1 VVKFESLSIAQPVLQ
16 ALSDMGFTEASPIQ
30 EAAIPFLLE
39 GRDLIGQAQTG
50 TGKTAAFGI
59 PLVMAAMEERFSL
72 VLVPTRE
79 LCQQVAAELD
89 RIGAVAGV
97 KSLPLYGGAAFGPQA
112 NAIASGRFSILVATP
127 GRLRDHLERRTLDA
141 SVASI
146 IVLDEADEMLDMGF
160 IDEVEEILKA
170 LPAQRQTLL
179 FSATM
184 AEPIV
189 RLSERY
195 LKDPEFVQVQGAND
209 SVATEN
215 TTQYAVQVD
224 HHEKLDALVRIMAAE
239 RPTGTLVFRHTRE
252 MVDELADQ
260 LRAKGVAVEALHG
273 GMPQGVRDAV
283 LGRFRDGR
291 VKVLVATNVA
301 ARGLDVEGLSHV
313 VNYDAPR
320 EAEAYVHRI
329 GRTGRAGREGRAFL
343 FCTPADR
350 GRLRGIER
358 VLGARLEWYEVPGDE
373 QVHAAIA
380 KNTAAWLGEQA
391 LHASEMHLSVV
402 DEVLATGANPRILAA
417 KLLGLLAKHEGLEAP
432 ELAPRRERRVRVQN
446 NNPQRAPSNAP
457 RVALS
462 FSVGRD
468 DGLRPG
474 DLVGALANE
483 GGLVGAEVGRID
495 ILPRMSV
502 AEVPADRVEDLLD
515 TMSRATIRGRPVQ
528 VRVAE
533 RWEFRSMPRG
543 GAPQY
548 ARPMRR

>member
-1 VVKFESLSIAQPVLQ
+1 MVKFDSLSIAQPVLQ
-16 ALSDMGFTEASPIQ
+16 ALTDMGFTEASPIQ

-59 PLVMAAMEERFSL
+59 PLVMAALEERFSL

-97 KSLPLYGGAAFGPQA
+97 KALPLYGGAAFGPQA
-112 NAIASGRFSILVATP
+112 RDISSGRFSILVATP
-127 GRLRDHLERRTLDA
+127 GRLRDHLDRKTLDA
-141 SVASI
+141 GAASI

-160 IDEVEEILKA
+160 IDEVEEILGQMPKE
-170 LPAQRQTLL
+170 RQTLL

-189 RLSERY
+189 RLAERH
-195 LKDPEFVQVQGAND
+195 LTNPEFVQVQGAND

-215 TTQYAVQVD
+215 TVQYAVQVENF
-224 HHEKLDALVRIMAAE
+224 EKLDALVRIMAAE

-252 MVDELADQ
+252 MVDELADA
-260 LRAKGVAVEALHG
+260 LREKGLAVEALHG
-273 GMPQGVRDAV
+273 GMPQGVRDNV

-343 FCTPADR
+343 FVTPADR

-358 VLGARLEWYEVPGDE
+358 ALRARLEWYEVPSDE
-373 QVHAAIA
+373 QVYAAVA
-380 KNTAAWLGEQA
+380 KNTATWLSEQT
-391 LHASEMHLSVV
+391 LHASETHLAAV
-402 DEVLATGANPRILAA
+402 DEVLATGASPRVLAA
-417 KLLGLLAKHEGLEAP
+417 KLLGLLAKHEGLDAP
-432 ELAPRRERRVRVQN
+432 ELAPRRERRVRVQPAAN
-446 NNPQRAPSNAP
+446 RPPSNAP

-495 ILPRMSV
+495 ILPRMAV

-515 TMSRATIRGRPVQ
+515 TMSRATIRGRGVN
-528 VRVAE
+528 VRVAD
-533 RWEFRSMPRG
+533 RWEFRSAPKG